1 MSKIKAWNSYLTA
14 YGEAIKLFKIV
25 IGELALY
32 LHFTSKNF
40 LGGIFYLLSVWYVSG
55 QNSKI
60 LRWNVEK
67 PNGPFVTE
75 SPYPFL
81 ILWGLMPLI
90 SVVMKR

>member
-40 LGGIFYLLSVWYVSG
+40 LGGIFYLLLVW
-55 QNSKI
+55 
-60 LRWNVEK
+60 
-67 PNGPFVTE
+67 
-75 SPYPFL
+75 
-81 ILWGLMPLI
+81 
-90 SVVMKR
+90 